1 MLNAT
6 EIVLFS
12 KPTFNEELLLFAF
25 CEFYM
30 EKYMLFQRLT
40 VRSRCVKQLLV
51 HAYTHTLSINNRS
64 LLYIEVILVRYI
76 DMCLL

>member
-1 MLNAT
+1 
-6 EIVLFS
+6 
-12 KPTFNEELLLFAF
+12 
-25 CEFYM
+25 M

-40 VRSRCVKQLLV
+40 VKSRCVKQLLV